1 VDEAALDERLRALAH
16 PVRRR
21 LVVDCLDEPRT
32 AGYLVARSGLAPASV
47 SEHLKVLRKTGL
59 LVLDRDGRFWR
70 YRTNPAVVR
79 ATSQALAGLMAAGQG
94 EPRSGGNGE
103 SEPPESAEPEP
114 PGGRVGRPA

>member
-59 LVLDRDGRFWR
+59 LVLERRGRHR
-70 YRTNPAVVR
+70 YYAADLALVR
-79 ATSQALAGLMAAGQG
+79 QTAAALLADIDLRSPRG
-94 EPRSGGNGE
+94 ENQR
-103 SEPPESAEPEP
+103 PPPQREENA
-114 PGGRVGRPA
+114 